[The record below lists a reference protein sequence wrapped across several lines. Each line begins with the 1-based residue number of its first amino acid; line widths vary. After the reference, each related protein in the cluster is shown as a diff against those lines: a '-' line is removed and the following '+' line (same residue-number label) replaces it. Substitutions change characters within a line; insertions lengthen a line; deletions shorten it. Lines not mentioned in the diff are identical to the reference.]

1 MVKVQLP
8 GVSSYRDRHG
18 GLRWRYR
25 YKGAQTSLKG
35 QPGSAE
41 FMASYNAAVAGH
53 AKPEGAGAEFTGL
66 GSNSWLIVKFY
77 GSPEFAAY
85 RPSTKDTMRR
95 QFEWLRKNHG
105 DKPFVLIEARH
116 VRMWMD
122 AKRQTPNAANTML
135 KALRNLSKFAV
146 DRGYIKQDKIREVRK
161 VKVKTDGYLAWT
173 EDQIAAFEAHHKPG
187 TRARLAFMLLL
198 YTGQRKGDVHT
209 LGPQHLKDGR
219 VRLKQEKTGQAVD
232 FAAPKPLLDELALWP
247 KTNLAYL
254 VTQTGAPFTKGGFGN
269 WFRDCVKEAG
279 LSGVSSHGLR
289 KSMARR
295 LAEAGSSSHEIMA
308 VTGHQTL
315 AEVDRYT
322 RSANRAGMGDKAINK
337 AFGSEENQNKNWRTL
352 DPVSQIEPQPI
363 ERKQENG

>member
-25 YKGAQTSLKG
+25 YKGTHKTLKG

-41 FMASYNAAVAGH
+41 FMASYQAAVAGH
-53 AKPEGAGAEFTGL
+53 AKPEGAGTEFTGL
-66 GSNSWLIVKFY
+66 GSLTWVIVKFY
-77 GSPEFAAY
+77 ASPEFAAY

-95 QFEWLRKNHG
+95 VLEALREKHG
-105 DKPFVLIEARH
+105 AKPFGMLEATH
-116 VRMWMD
+116 VRQWMD

-146 DRGYIKQDKIREVRK
+146 DRGYIKQDQIREVRK
-161 VKVKTDGYLAWT
+161 LKVKSEGYRAWT
-173 EDQIAAFEAHHKPG
+173 EEQIAAFEAYHKPG
-187 TRARLAFMLLL
+187 TRARLAFALLL
-198 YTGQRKGDVHT
+198 YTGQRLGDVHL
-209 LGPQHLKDGR
+209 LGPQHLKNGR

-247 KTNLAYL
+247 KTNLAFL
-254 VTQTGAPFTKGGFGN
+254 VTHTGAPFTKGGFGN
-269 WFRDCVKEAG
+269 WFRDCVHEAG

-295 LAEAGSSSHEIMA
+295 LAEAGASSHEIMA

-352 DPVSQIEPQPI
+352 DPVSQIDPQTI